1 MWVQEVGGAGQVAVG
16 GGTIHCFLVSL
27 EEMASRGFQE
37 LVALSTMADSSH
49 LLLSAMGPS
58 SHAGYQQKDRS
69 QTSAAFN
76 RKMHRL

>member
-1 MWVQEVGGAGQVAVG
+1 MGVAGQVAGG

-27 EEMASRGFQE
+27 EMASRGFHK

-49 LLLSAMGPS
+49 LFLSAVDPS
-58 SHAGYQQKDRS
+58 SRAGYQQKDRS